1 MSMDDSIKRAAGPLE
16 SQDTPSAEEFTPCPR
31 TVRMCIEALP
41 KISIPYPNGLQ
52 VTEVHPKAR
61 AALEALLPKPD
72 RAEELA
78 EEWMLRAD
86 WPDMGVYMA
95 VVEYTRDLIERGE
108 IKG

>member
-1 MSMDDSIKRAAGPLE
+1 MTKDIEWGDGPE
-16 SQDTPSAEEFTPCPR
+16 PDQFTPCPR

-41 KISIPYPNGLQ
+41 KGLPFD
-52 VTEVHPKAR
+52 TDEMDFGWDEHLR
-61 AALEALLPKPD
+61 SSMDALEALLPKPD

-78 EEWMLRAD
+78 NEWMNRAY
-86 WPDMGVYMA
+86 WPDMGVDMA